1 MVLNLDEL
9 SFTNEKLP
17 EGENGHPK
25 DKSIEIET
33 ALNKIDK
40 VVTEKSLDQRGK

>member
-1 MVLNLDEL
+1 MLNLNEL

-25 DKSIEIET
+25 VEAFEIET